1 MRRIILNR
9 KYIAKLATRWTTGI
23 FGFLGLIG
31 TFASLSDLLD
41 AFLSIQYRIGISI
54 GILVGVWIISFL
66 LCAVYTYRRR
76 RIEVAELN
84 SGHHIYVQYGD
95 VFSKT
100 EVLKPQERRNIVIP
114 VNRCFDTLVDND
126 LISAST
132 LHGIAMN
139 RLYCENGFD
148 PNTLG
153 DAIINNLN
161 LQEVSYD
168 DLSINDK
175 RKGNLRR
182 FPVGS
187 VAEIKISE
195 QCTYFFLGLSKF
207 DKNLKASTSE
217 EEYVLAIMRLLE
229 FCNERSQQFPVIMPL
244 IGAGLSR
251 TKKSEKDILNY
262 IISLVKMNR
271 ELINYD
277 LHIIVRDNG
286 KESIAITD
294 L

>member
-23 FGFLGLIG
+23 FAFLGLIG

-41 AFLSIQYRIGISI
+41 SSLSVQRRIGISI
-54 GILVGVWIISFL
+54 GILAGIWVISFL

-84 SGHHIYVQYGD
+84 NGHHIYVQYGD
-95 VFSKT
+95 VFSEA
-100 EVLKPQERRNIVIP
+100 EVLEPQKRRNIVIP

-126 LISAST
+126 LVSAST

-139 RLYCENGFD
+139 RLYRENGFD
-148 PNTLG
+148 PNTLE
-153 DAIINNLN
+153 DAIKNNLN

-168 DLSINDK
+168 KLSINDK

-182 FPVGS
+182 FSAGT

-207 DKNLKASTSE
+207 DKNLKAFTSE
-217 EEYVLAIMRLLE
+217 EEYVLAMMRLLE
-229 FCNERSQQFPVIMPL
+229 FCNERSQQFPVVMPL

-251 TKKSEKDILNY
+251 TI
-262 IISLVKMNR
+262 
-271 ELINYD
+271 
-277 LHIIVRDNG
+277 
-286 KESIAITD
+286 
-294 L
+294 

>member
-9 KYIAKLATRWTTGI
+9 KYIAKLATCWTTGI
-23 FGFLGLIG
+23 FAFLGLIG

-41 AFLSIQYRIGISI
+41 SSLSVQRRIGISI
-54 GILVGVWIISFL
+54 GILAGIWVISFL

-84 SGHHIYVQYGD
+84 NGHHIYVQYGD
-95 VFSKT
+95 VFSEA
-100 EVLKPQERRNIVIP
+100 EVLEPQKRRNIVIP

-126 LISAST
+126 LVSAST

-139 RLYCENGFD
+139 RLYRENGFD
-148 PNTLG
+148 PNTLE
-153 DAIINNLN
+153 DAIKNNLN

-168 DLSINDK
+168 KLSINDK

-182 FPVGS
+182 FSAGT

-207 DKNLKASTSE
+207 DKNLKAFTSE
-217 EEYVLAIMRLLE
+217 EEYVLAMMRLLE
-229 FCNERSQQFPVIMPL
+229 FCNERSQQFPVVMPL

-262 IISLVKMNR
+262 IVGLVKMNR

-286 KESIAITD
+286 KESIAIID

>member
-31 TFASLSDLLD
+31 TFTSLSDLLD
-41 AFLSIQYRIGISI
+41 AFLSIQCRIGISI

-100 EVLKPQERRNIVIP
+100 EVLKPQERLNIVIP

-175 RKGNLRR
+175 RKGNLR
-182 FPVGS
+182 
-187 VAEIKISE
+187 
-195 QCTYFFLGLSKF
+195 
-207 DKNLKASTSE
+207 
-217 EEYVLAIMRLLE
+217 
-229 FCNERSQQFPVIMPL
+229 
-244 IGAGLSR
+244 
-251 TKKSEKDILNY
+251 
-262 IISLVKMNR
+262 
-271 ELINYD
+271 
-277 LHIIVRDNG
+277 
-286 KESIAITD
+286 
-294 L
+294 